1 MADGFNDAVLNWP
14 RALITTDTRP
24 SMDGVIRNSIITC
37 PHCGFAQREEMPV
50 DACQLFMTARNAA
63 RGCAPKKATAACS
76 ARSARSPAR
85 RSSRAGRFT
94 DEHAQSAQRHWK
106 VPKIE

>member
-37 PHCGFAQREEMPV
+37 PHCGFAQREEILIDPFLAAQLSNAV
-50 DACQLFMTARNAA
+50 LAAQAFQHDADLLLGRDRKSTRLN
-63 RGCAPKKATAACS
+63 
-76 ARSARSPAR
+76 
-85 RSSRAGRFT
+85 SSHT
-94 DEHAQSAQRHWK
+94 
-106 VPKIE
+106 